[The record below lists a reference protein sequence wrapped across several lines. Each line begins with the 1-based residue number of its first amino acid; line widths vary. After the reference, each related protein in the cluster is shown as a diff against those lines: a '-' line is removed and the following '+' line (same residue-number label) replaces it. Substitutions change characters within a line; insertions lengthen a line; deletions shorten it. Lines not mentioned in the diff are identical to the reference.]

1 MSPGAHPFERFGH
14 AAVLVDRSGS
24 DGDNALVYN
33 YGTFDPHDPQLV
45 RKFLRHTM
53 PFWLSV
59 STWRNTQRV
68 YAQRSILLQELALD
82 EGEARALA
90 AHLADNARPAHRAY
104 VYEFFRDNCSTRVRD
119 MVASVVRE
127 LILAQQQPPRASLR
141 GHVRDVLAP
150 VPFFRRAIDLALND
164 RVDASSS
171 RWDDAFL
178 PRELAVLLRETRRLD
193 GRAVVARER
202 LWAGPEFRD
211 LTKPLSPLRSSALDL
226 VWLLLLLP
234 LALAAGQG
242 MHRPAMRALG
252 GSGLALWGLVAG
264 LVGVGLAVMA
274 TTPYDVARHNANL
287 LALWPG
293 LLALVPY
300 GIRLALGRLE
310 TKGWLRLRIIVV
322 LLLVPV
328 LLDLGLHHLGHA
340 PQRHLELL
348 LFMAAGHLLTLLGLR
363 GPAPGLVASH
373 RTVTSDSPLALPRA

>member
-33 YGTFDPHDPQLV
+33 YGTFDAHDPELV
-45 RKFLRHTM
+45 QKFLRHTM

-59 STWRNTQRV
+59 STWRSTQRA
-68 YAQRSILLQELALD
+68 YARRSILLQELALD

-90 AHLADNARPAHRAY
+90 ARLADNARPAHRAY

-127 LILAQQQPPRASLR
+127 LTQAQQQPPHASLR

-150 VPFFRRAIDLALND
+150 VPFFKRAIDLALND
-164 RVDASSS
+164 RVDAPSS

-193 GRAVVARER
+193 GRPVVARER

-211 LTKPLSPLRSSALDL
+211 LTKPLSPPLSFGLDL
-226 VWLLLLLP
+226 VWMLLLLP

-242 MHRPAMRALG
+242 MHRPVTRVLG

-264 LVGVGLAVMA
+264 LVGVGLVVMA

-300 GIRLALGRLE
+300 GIRLALGRLD

-328 LLDLGLHHLGHA
+328 LLDIGLHLLGHA
-340 PQRHLELL
+340 QQRHLELL
-348 LFMAAGHLLTLLGLR
+348 LFMAAGHLLTLIGLR
-363 GPAPGLVASH
+363 GPPPGAVALP
-373 RTVTSDSPLALPRA
+373 RGTISDSPLALPRA